1 MIAGWNRGC
10 QRGPLRRSPGGRNR
24 ACQVLISGQSGVD
37 TMTHV
42 DMGAWTFIKAESR
55 LEVSRQETEEGL
67 VLVITESS
75 GSRSYKFQNTA
86 ALVRCQ
92 ADMEK
97 FLLRT
102 GWTFLAFSPDRR
114 TGRERRR
121 FPRLLERRRWWTDGL
136 PPPRRSRRKSERV
149 DQ

>member
-1 MIAGWNRGC
+1 VPAPITRYNA
-10 QRGPLRRSPGGRNR
+10 P
-24 ACQVLISGQSGVD
+24 VD
-37 TMTHV
+37 T
-42 DMGAWTFIKAESR
+42 GAWTFVKADSR
-55 LEVSRQETEEGL
+55 LEVSRQETEEGAIL
-67 VLVITESS
+67 IITEDT
-75 GSRSYKFQNTA
+75 GSRSYKFGSAA

-102 GWTFLAFSPDRR
+102 GWTFLGFSPDRR

-136 PPPRRSRRKSERV
+136 PPSRRSRRKS
-149 DQ
+149 